1 VTPAEIDRA
10 IGEGRHLVPDRYWP
24 GLQRYFVDSV
34 RPGGFLEALLKNDLM
49 VAVCKIDEDMFAE
62 LLPLVRFLY
71 NFAPPRSHGS
81 PDKVEAWLAE
91 PAREPAMAG
100 RWDSAR

>member
-1 VTPAEIDRA
+1 MTPEQINEL
-10 IGEGRHLVPDRYWP
+10 IHEGRHLVPDRYWP
-24 GLQRYFVDSV
+24 GLVRYFVESV
-34 RPGGFLEALLKNDLM
+34 RPGGFLEALLKNDLLT
-49 VAVCKIDEDMFAE
+49 AVCKIDEDMLPE

-91 PAREPAMAG
+91 AEREPGLMG